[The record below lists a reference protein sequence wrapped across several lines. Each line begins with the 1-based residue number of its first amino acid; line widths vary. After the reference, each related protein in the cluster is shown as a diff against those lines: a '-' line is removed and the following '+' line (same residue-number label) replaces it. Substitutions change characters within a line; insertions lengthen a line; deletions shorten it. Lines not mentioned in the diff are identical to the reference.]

1 MRSNIKTHWLL
12 LLVVALVLMLPPI
25 HVLAQE
31 AQEGLSLRLASGSY
45 YNEVVRGED
54 NTFYL
59 DVVNNS
65 SKTITGI
72 QFHADG
78 PKDWFIE
85 FRPQSITS
93 ISADS
98 YQTIDVIIRP
108 PESTSRGDYN
118 VTFIAEAA
126 QTRAVINIFIRV
138 EQGTSVWMWIGIII
152 AAVAVAGFV
161 FVFMRFG
168 RQ

>member
-1 MRSNIKTHWLL
+1 MRVNIKTYWLL
-12 LLVVALVLMLPPI
+12 LLVVALSLMLSPT

-31 AQEGLSLRLASGSY
+31 AKQGLSLRLASGNY

-54 NTFYL
+54 NIFYL

-65 SKTITGI
+65 AKTITDI
-72 QFHADG
+72 RFDADS
-78 PKDWFIE
+78 PKDWVIE

-98 YQTIDVIIRP
+98 YQTIDIIIRP

-126 QTRAVINIFIRV
+126 ETRAVMNIFVRV
-138 EQGTSVWMWIGIII
+138 EQGTSVWMWIGVII
-152 AAVAVAGFV
+152 AAVVVAGFV
-161 FVFMRFG
+161 MVFMRFG

>member
-1 MRSNIKTHWLL
+1 LRSNIKTHWLL

-65 SKTITGI
+65 VKTITGI

-126 QTRAVINIFIRV
+126 QTRAVINIFVRV

-168 RQ
+168 R

>member
-65 SKTITGI
+65 VKTITGI

-126 QTRAVINIFIRV
+126 QTRAVINIFVRV